1 MKQSKTK
8 RFKMEFRKEIKTK
21 KNPFKSLSYLN
32 IYIKSVCF
40 SIWIKWCLI

>member
-21 KNPFKSLSYLN
+21 KIPSN
-32 IYIKSVCF
+32 IYLTSTFIKNLSALAF
-40 SIWIKWCLI
+40 GSNGA